1 MAALPGMEPGNW
13 GDGMTGQPTRIALLG
28 TLLLMQPLAAEPVH
42 LAEGGARLP
51 VEVQRYVTRRM
62 GCNHWTGEDA
72 YDEARGRDIA
82 AAVKELRCGTIDADE
97 TRLRRRFKGDLPVLK
112 ALDAAR
118 DASG

>member
-1 MAALPGMEPGNW
+1 M
-13 GDGMTGQPTRIALLG
+13 
-28 TLLLMQPLAAEPVH
+28 
-42 LAEGGARLP
+42 
-51 VEVQRYVTRRM
+51 TRRL

-82 AAVKELRCGTIDADE
+82 AAVKDLRCDTVDADE

>member
-1 MAALPGMEPGNW
+1 
-13 GDGMTGQPTRIALLG
+13 MTGQPTRIALLG
-28 TLLLMQPLAAEPVH
+28 TLLLAQSLAAQPVH

-51 VEVQRYVTRRM
+51 AEVQRYVTRRL

-82 AAVKELRCGTIDADE
+82 TAVKELRCDAIDADE
-97 TRLRRRFKGDLPVLK
+97 TRLRRRFKGDLPVRK

-118 DASG
+118 YASG